1 MIGLRDLSVV
11 LVYIQGFLTL
21 ACIQIAIRS
30 FKTGE
35 VYVSDF
41 ILYSGSIMICI
52 LTVVLLFLP
61 E

>member
-1 MIGLRDLSVV
+1 MEGLKDLSVV
-11 LVYIQGFLTL
+11 LVYIQGFVTL
-21 ACIQIAIRS
+21 GCIQTAIRAY
-30 FKTGE
+30 KTGE

-41 ILYSGSIMICI
+41 ILYGGSIMICI